1 MYLRSVLHFQGILLL
16 FCAAA
21 MLTPL
26 PFSIYYGAP
35 DIPALLLSSGIT
47 ALAGLLLYRFMRL
60 NHELRAKEGFA
71 IVTLGWLLLS
81 LFGALPFILSG
92 AIPDFTDAF
101 FETMSGFTTTGA
113 TVLADIEAVPVGVL
127 FWRSLTHWMGGM
139 GIIVFSL
146 AVLPMI
152 GTGGMQLYKAEV
164 AGPTADKLTPRVAST
179 AKILW
184 GVYVLIT
191 AAEVILLL
199 IGGMDLYNAL
209 AHAFGTVASGG
220 FSTKNLSIA
229 AFHSPFIDWVVIVFM
244 VLAGTNFALHYRFL
258 SGDWRAF
265 WRDREFHAFIGS
277 IAVASLLIGLTTFG
291 LYEDK
296 LQAVRE
302 ILFAVTSLHT
312 STGFALPDYE
322 QWSSMA
328 QFTLLLAMLIGG
340 SAGSTS
346 GGIKVI
352 RVYLVAKF
360 IGSEFTRSL
369 HPQAVAPTRVHGVA
383 VPREIVLSVLGYFC
397 LYLLAVLLAT
407 LLITGLGLDW
417 VSGLSAV
424 ISCLGGVGPGMNL
437 VGPFDNYGS
446 LHPLAKWLLSLC
458 MLLGR
463 LEFYTFLI
471 LFTPAYWRR

>member
-21 MLTPL
+21 MLAPI
-26 PFSIYYGAP
+26 PFSLYYGAN

-47 ALAGLLLYRFMRL
+47 ALVGFLLFRFMPFG
-60 NHELRAKEGFA
+60 HELRTKEGFA

-81 LFGALPFILSG
+81 VFGALPFLFSG
-92 AIPDFTDAF
+92 TVDNFTDAF
-101 FETMSGFTTTGA
+101 FETVSGFTTTGA
-113 TVLADIEAVPVGVL
+113 SILVDVEATPRGVL
-127 FWRSLTHWMGGM
+127 FWRSMTHWIGGM

-146 AVLPMI
+146 AVLPML
-152 GTGGMQLYKAEV
+152 GVGGMQLYKAEV

-191 AAEVILLL
+191 AVLVVLLMV
-199 IGGMDLYNAL
+199 GGMDLYDAL
-209 AHAFGTVASGG
+209 AQAFGTVASGG
-220 FSTKNLSIA
+220 FSTRNMSIA
-229 AFHSPFIDWVVIVFM
+229 AFDSVFIDWVIIIFM
-244 VLAGTNFALHYRFL
+244 VVAGTNFALHYRFL
-258 SGDWRAF
+258 TGQWKVF
-265 WRDREFHAFIGS
+265 WRDREFHVFIGS
-277 IAVASLLIGLTTFG
+277 IAAASLVIGLTTLP
-291 LYEDK
+291 LYTDK
-296 LQAVRE
+296 AEGVRN

-312 STGFALPDYE
+312 STGFALPNYE
-322 QWSSMA
+322 TWSQMA
-328 QFTLLLAMLIGG
+328 QFTLLLVMLIGG

-360 IGSEFTRSL
+360 IGSEFTRTL
-369 HPQAVAPTRVHGVA
+369 HPQAVVPARVHGVA
-383 VPREIVLSVLGYFC
+383 VPREIVTDVLSYFA
-397 LYLLAVLLAT
+397 LYLISVLLAT

-417 VSGLSAV
+417 ISGLSAV
-424 ISCLGGVGPGMNL
+424 VTCFGGAGPGMNL
-437 VGPFDNYGS
+437 VGPFDNYS
-446 LHPLAKWLLSLC
+446 FLHPLAKWLLCLC

>member
-26 PFSIYYGAP
+26 PFSLYYGAT
-35 DIPALLLSSGIT
+35 DAPALLLSSGIT
-47 ALAGLLLYRFMRL
+47 ALAGFLLYRYMRL
-60 NHELRAKEGFA
+60 EQELRAKEGFA
-71 IVTLGWLLLS
+71 IVALGWLLLS
-81 LFGALPFILSG
+81 LFGTLPFLLSG

-113 TVLADIEAVPVGVL
+113 SILVDIEAVPRGVL

-146 AVLPMI
+146 AVLPLL
-152 GTGGMQLYKAEV
+152 GVGGMQLYKAEV

-184 GVYVLIT
+184 GVYFLIT
-191 AAEVILLL
+191 ALLTALLL
-199 IGGMDLYNAL
+199 VGGMDLYDAL

-220 FSTKNLSIA
+220 FSTRNLSIA
-229 AFHSPFIDWVVIVFM
+229 AYDSAFIDWVIIVFM
-244 VLAGTNFALHYRFL
+244 VIAGTNFALHYRFL
-258 SGDWRAF
+258 AGNWKAF
-265 WRDREFHAFIGS
+265 WRDREFHVFIGS
-277 IAVASLLIGLTTFG
+277 LTLAALLIGLTTFAQ
-291 LYEDK
+291 YQDK
-296 LQAVRE
+296 FQAVRE
-302 ILFAVTSLHT
+302 IVFAVASLHT
-312 STGFALPDYE
+312 STGFALPNYE
-322 QWSSMA
+322 AWSAMA

-346 GGIKVI
+346 GGLKVI

-360 IGSEFTRSL
+360 IGGEFTRTL
-369 HPQAVAPTRVHGVA
+369 HPQAVVPARVHGVA
-383 VPREIVLSVLGYFC
+383 VPREIVLDVLGYFA
-397 LYLLAVLLAT
+397 LYLIGVLLAT
-407 LLITGLGLDW
+407 LAITGLGLDW

-424 ISCLGGVGPGMNL
+424 VSSFGGVGPGMNL
-437 VGPFDNYGS
+437 VGPFDNYS
-446 LHPLAKWLLSLC
+446 FLHPLAKWLLCLC

>member
-21 MLTPL
+21 MLTPI

-47 ALAGLLLYRFMRL
+47 ALVGYLLVRFMPFGRD
-60 NHELRAKEGFA
+60 LRPKEGFA

-81 LFGALPFILSG
+81 IFGTLPFLLSG
-92 AIPDFTDAF
+92 TVDNFTDAF

-113 TVLADIEAVPVGVL
+113 SILIDIEATPRGVL

-146 AVLPMI
+146 AVLPML
-152 GTGGMQLYKAEV
+152 GVGGMQLYKAEV
-164 AGPTADKLTPRVAST
+164 AGPTADKLTPRVANT

-184 GVYVLIT
+184 GVYFLIT
-191 AAEVILLL
+191 AVLAILLL
-199 IGGMDLYNAL
+199 IGGMDLYDAL

-220 FSTKNLSIA
+220 FSTRNLSIA
-229 AFHSPFIDWVVIVFM
+229 AFDSDFIDWVIIIFM

-258 SGDWRAF
+258 TGDWKAF
-265 WRDREFHAFIGS
+265 WRDREFHVFIGS
-277 IAVASLLIGLTTFG
+277 ITAAALIIGLTTFG
-291 LYEDK
+291 LYADK
-296 LQAVRE
+296 FQAVRE

-312 STGFALPDYE
+312 STGFGLPNYE
-322 QWSSMA
+322 EWSQMA
-328 QFTLLLAMLIGG
+328 QFTLLLVMLIGG

-360 IGSEFTRSL
+360 IGSEFTRTL
-369 HPQAVAPTRVHGVA
+369 HPQAVVPARVHGVA
-383 VPREIVLSVLGYFC
+383 VPREIVVNVLSYFS
-397 LYLLAVLLAT
+397 LYMFGVLLAT
-407 LLITGLGLDW
+407 LIITGLGLDW
-417 VSGLSAV
+417 VSGFSAV
-424 ISCLGGVGPGMNL
+424 VSCFGGVGPGMNL
-437 VGPFDNYGS
+437 VGPFDNYS
-446 LHPLAKWLLSLC
+446 FLHPLAKWLLCLC

>member
-21 MLTPL
+21 MLTPV

-47 ALAGLLLYRFMRL
+47 ALAGFLLFRFMPFGRD
-60 NHELRAKEGFA
+60 LRPKEGFA
-71 IVTLGWLLLS
+71 IVSLGWLLLS
-81 LFGALPFILSG
+81 LFGTLPFLLSG
-92 AIPDFTDAF
+92 AIPNFTDAY

-113 TVLADIEAVPVGVL
+113 SILADIEAVPRGVL

-146 AVLPMI
+146 AVLPLL
-152 GTGGMQLYKAEV
+152 GVGGMQLYKAEV

-191 AAEVILLL
+191 AAEVVLLMF
-199 IGGMDLYNAL
+199 GGMDLYDAL

-220 FSTKNLSIA
+220 FSTRNLSIA
-229 AFHSPFIDWVVIVFM
+229 AFDSDFIDWVIIVFM

-258 SGDWRAF
+258 SGDWKAF
-265 WRDREFHAFIGS
+265 WRDREFHVFIGS
-277 IAVASLLIGLTTFG
+277 ITAASLIIGLTTFG
-291 LYEDK
+291 LYADK
-296 LQAVRE
+296 FQAVRE

-312 STGFALPDYE
+312 SSGFGLPNYE
-322 QWSSMA
+322 DWSQMA
-328 QFTLLLAMLIGG
+328 QFTLLLTMLIGG

-360 IGSEFTRSL
+360 IGSEFTRTL
-369 HPQAVAPTRVHGVA
+369 HPQAVVPARVHGVA
-383 VPREIVLSVLGYFC
+383 VPREIVVNVLSYFS
-397 LYLLAVLLAT
+397 LYLVGVLLAT
-407 LLITGLGLDW
+407 LIITGLGLDW

-424 ISCLGGVGPGMNL
+424 VSCFGGVGPGMNL
-437 VGPFDNYGS
+437 VGPFDNYGF
-446 LHPLAKWLLSLC
+446 LHPLAKWLLCLC